1 MLREFGLDLV
11 QPLLVRVEQQPP
23 EPVRTARD
31 APPGRGLA
39 LEQVGRPAVGDAP
52 VDPSPPVR
60 VRLVALEIPGRD

>member
-1 MLREFGLDLV
+1 MRRMLREFGLDLV

-39 LEQVGRPAVGDAP
+39 VGPEQVGSGD
-52 VDPSPPVR
+52 R
-60 VRLVALEIPGRD
+60 GLVAEG